1 MRRTE
6 AERRRRAKNRAQRA
20 KQRVLVLVPYLGYS
34 ALEQGHLLSTQVG
47 TRGNEPEVRMRTTGH
62 LTSVLLEHE
71 GRTWV
76 RGWFGEVPDAFRAQ
90 VALLAGT
97 PSEPHEKF
105 KITGRARHYTV
116 ISNPLA

>member
-6 AERRRRAKNRAQRA
+6 AERRRRAKHRAQKA
-20 KQRVLVLVPYLGYS
+20 KQRVLVLAPYFGYS
-34 ALEQGHLLSTQVG
+34 AIEQGHLLSTQAG
-47 TRGNEPEVRMRTTGH
+47 TRGDEPEVRLRNGR

-90 VALLAGT
+90 VALTGG
-97 PSEPHEKF
+97 EPHERF
-105 KITGRARHYTV
+105 EMTTSAKI
-116 ISNPLA
+116 ISQHT